1 VSRARRRA
9 RHRRPHRAVTV
20 AAPLAL
26 GGAVAAVALTAS
38 PLGDALRGGSPDAGQ
53 DRAGSHGSPD
63 VVMVEPVGGGTASTA
78 PQTTSAGGPARK
90 QADPAGTGQRQAGG
104 STEPSAQQV
113 SPRAAQQQPSGGG
126 QPSTGPSSPPPSAP
140 QPSTP
145 SPSAPPGGLL
155 PVPLPTPT
163 ATVAPS
169 LPIVPLPVLPS
180 LPTAPQLPVLP

>member
-1 VSRARRRA
+1 MSRSRRRA

-38 PLGDALRGGSPDAGQ
+38 PLGDALRGTPGGGQ
-53 DRAGSHGSPD
+53 DRAGRDGSPD
-63 VVMVEPVGGGTASTA
+63 VVMVEPVGGGSGGTAPRTAS
-78 PQTTSAGGPARK
+78 AGSPARK
-90 QADPAGTGQRQAGG
+90 QADAAGTGQRQAGG

-113 SPRAAQQQPSGGG
+113 SPRAAAKQTSDGG

-169 LPIVPLPVLPS
+169 LPVLPLPVLP
-180 LPTAPQLPVLP
+180 